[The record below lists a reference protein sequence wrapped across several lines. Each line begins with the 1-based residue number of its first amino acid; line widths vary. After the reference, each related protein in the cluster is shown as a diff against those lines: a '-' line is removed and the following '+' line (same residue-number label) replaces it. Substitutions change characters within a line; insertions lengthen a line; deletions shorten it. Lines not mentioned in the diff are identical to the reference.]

1 MMERLLADAA
11 DHVQVD
17 RFHALG
23 GLRESRLDGSAAQGG
38 QRNGGGQERLLQGGS
53 PGWFDS
59 PRLSAG
65 RRPLPDLWS
74 WSIQLDPVRAKPR
87 VRFASPAYGLRAA
100 RGGRAER
107 LPPTKPCPSW
117 TRFRPWRCTEFTP

>member
-38 QRNGGGQERLLQGGS
+38 QRNGGGQEILLQGGS

-59 PRLSAG
+59 PSLSDG

-74 WSIQLDPVRAKPR
+74 WSIELDPVRAKPR
-87 VRFASPAYGLRAA
+87 VRFSSADRTVGKECVRTCESRGSPYH
-100 RGGRAER
+100 
-107 LPPTKPCPSW
+107 
-117 TRFRPWRCTEFTP
+117 

>member
-1 MMERLLADAA
+1 MMERFLADAA

-38 QRNGGGQERLLQGGS
+38 QRNGGGKEILLQGGS

-59 PRLSAG
+59 PSLSEG
-65 RRPLPDLWS
+65 RRPLAVLWS
-74 WSIQLDPVRAKPR
+74 WSIEPDPVLPHPREVARASCRDR
-87 VRFASPAYGLRAA
+87 V
-100 RGGRAER
+100 
-107 LPPTKPCPSW
+107 TQ
-117 TRFRPWRCTEFTP
+117 TV

>member
-38 QRNGGGQERLLQGGS
+38 QRNGGGQEILLQGGS

-59 PRLSAG
+59 TSLREG

-74 WSIQLDPVRAKPR
+74 WSIELDPFPPNPR
-87 VRFASPAYGLRAA
+87 VRFTSPRSGLRAPPCGLAA
-100 RGGRAER
+100 R
-107 LPPTKPCPSW
+107 P
-117 TRFRPWRCTEFTP
+117 RP